1 MRIPGKGMGHDSW
14 TQKVCLEQKTTPIV
28 NLLVTVTLHVSSKIH
43 NTLKDMEG
51 LPHFFSG
58 RN

>member
-1 MRIPGKGMGHDSW
+1 MGHDSW
-14 TQKVCLEQKTTPIV
+14 AQKVCLGQKTTPIV